1 MVATY
6 HNKIYLVLAALL
18 QGKFF
23 VLCLDGPPQ
32 FRQQLEDYFAN
43 NNSFFPILFLFSR
56 KRATSSL
63 VHCRNRIEEN
73 YCIM

>member
-32 FRQQLEDYFAN
+32 FRQQLLEDYFAN
-43 NNSFFPILFLFSR
+43 NNSSFPILFCCFQEKEL
-56 KRATSSL
+56 
-63 VHCRNRIEEN
+63 HHH
-73 YCIM
+73 

>member
-43 NNSFFPILFLFSR
+43 NNSFFPILFCCFQEKEL
-56 KRATSSL
+56 
-63 VHCRNRIEEN
+63 HHH
-73 YCIM
+73 